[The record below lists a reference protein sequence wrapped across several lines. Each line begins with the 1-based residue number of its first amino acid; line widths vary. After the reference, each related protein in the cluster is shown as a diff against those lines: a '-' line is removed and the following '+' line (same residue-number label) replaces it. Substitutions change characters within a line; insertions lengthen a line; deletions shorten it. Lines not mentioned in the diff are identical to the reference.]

1 MTKGYLYKLI
11 RSPLTYIGVLGVF
24 AVCLA
29 NMRGLLIN
37 EHTTVMSRIDL
48 FLDLD
53 AFRKLTV
60 IFAAVPFTAN
70 FADEWKNN
78 VTTFCVS
85 RRGIKKYAASNVLL
99 CAVTS
104 FLAVFLG
111 IMLYMLVMS
120 VFTEFDRQ
128 DLNIHSGFPYC
139 EFLNNGPR
147 WLYPV
152 IRIFVFSVSASM
164 WCVMGLM
171 LSAFIPNKY
180 VAVCSPVVA
189 SYVVERITI
198 QLPVQMNLHSLSL
211 SVPLIYNSFTTFIYT
226 MLVFT
231 GISAVCGFV
240 FYYVLRKRVQNEFN

>member
-1 MTKGYLYKLI
+1 MTKGYLYKLV

-29 NMRGLLIN
+29 NLRGLLIN

-78 VTTFCVS
+78 VTVFCVS
-85 RRGIKKYAASNVLL
+85 RKGIKKYAASNVLL
-99 CAVTS
+99 CAVSS
-104 FLAVFLG
+104 FLSVFLG

-128 DLNIHSGFPYC
+128 DLKIL
-139 EFLNNGPR
+139 E
-147 WLYPV
+147 
-152 IRIFVFSVSASM
+152 
-164 WCVMGLM
+164 GL
-171 LSAFIPNKY
+171 L
-180 VAVCSPVVA
+180 
-189 SYVVERITI
+189 
-198 QLPVQMNLHSLSL
+198 
-211 SVPLIYNSFTTFIYT
+211 
-226 MLVFT
+226 
-231 GISAVCGFV
+231 
-240 FYYVLRKRVQNEFN
+240 

>member
-1 MTKGYLYKLI
+1 MIKGYLYKLA

-29 NMRGLLIN
+29 NLRGLLIN
-37 EHTTVMSRIDL
+37 EHTTVLKRIDL

-53 AFRKLTV
+53 AFRKLVV

-70 FADEWKNN
+70 FSDEWKTNI
-78 VTTFCVS
+78 TISCVA
-85 RRGIKKYAASNVLL
+85 RKGIKKYAVSNVLL
-99 CAVTS
+99 CAVTA

-111 IMLYMLVMS
+111 MVLYMLVMS
-120 VFTEFDRQ
+120 VFTEFDSP
-128 DLNIHSGFPYC
+128 DMNTHSGFPYY

-152 IRIFVFSVSASM
+152 TRIFIFSVSCSM
-164 WCVMGLM
+164 WCAVGLM

-189 SYVVERITI
+189 SYAIERITI
-198 QLPVQMNLHSLSL
+198 QFPVQLNLHSLSL
-211 SVPLIYNSFTTFIYT
+211 SVPLIHNSFITFIYT
-226 MLVFT
+226 ILIFM
-231 GISAVCGFV
+231 GISVVCGLV
-240 FYYVLRKRVQNEFN
+240 FYYILRKRVQNEIA